1 MKDTVISGNG
11 KSRVIKAPAD
21 MPSTFEAWRTQLLAG
36 EAYLDVSLNTATTGD
51 NVGVSVVGTPQN
63 KSTLLD
69 DTTKAAL
76 ELSGADPNVNDALYA
91 LSQKTQPAVLN
102 VTTNA
107 GVVVTATLGS
117 TVLSATANANGLAV
131 LYPAEFGT
139 WTISATISGTTLSIP
154 FVIDAIA
161 VFNTTLTT
169 NLEQA
174 SWASISAVAE
184 AGNAASIWSVGDV
197 KTISIGGVTYN
208 AQIIGFNHDNKQAG
222 GKAGITWQLKDCLNT
237 TAQMNTSN
245 TNAGGWTSSAMRA
258 STLASV
264 LGQLPEELQSV
275 LKNVNKLTSAGN
287 QSSTINTT
295 VDKLFLLSEIE
306 IFGTTTYSFA
316 GEGSQYAYYQAGN
329 TKIKKVNGSAGNW
342 WERSPLSSNTTG
354 FCCVGSDG
362 VAYGYGA
369 SNSYGVAFGFCV

>member
-1 MKDTVISGNG
+1 MKDTVILGNG
-11 KSRVIKAPAD
+11 KSRVIKAPVD

-91 LSQKTQPAVLN
+91 LSQKTQPVLN

-117 TVLSATANANGLAV
+117 TVLSATANTNGLAV

-174 SWASISAVAE
+174 SWALISAVAE

-287 QSSTINTT
+287 RSSTINAT

-329 TKIKKVNGSAGNW
+329 TKIKKVNGSADYW
-342 WERSPLSSNTTG
+342 WERSPYSSSTAD
-354 FCCVGSDG
+354 FCQVNSGGAADVYSASSSD
-362 VAYGYGA
+362 
-369 SNSYGVAFGFCV
+369 GVAFGFCV